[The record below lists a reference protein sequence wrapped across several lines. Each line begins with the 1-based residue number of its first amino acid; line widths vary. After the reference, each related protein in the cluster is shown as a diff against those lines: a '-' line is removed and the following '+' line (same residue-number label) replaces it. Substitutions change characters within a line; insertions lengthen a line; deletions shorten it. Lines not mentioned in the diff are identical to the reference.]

1 MKAALQHKNGD
12 PTSPEVLSVVDDAA
26 IPEPAEGQ
34 VLVKVACASVN
45 PIDYKLVAGDFPG
58 KAAGPFGCDLS
69 GTVEKLGPGCGAFP
83 GKVGDRVYADAIET
97 PGSFAEYAVVKAGA
111 LSPMP
116 ANVSFK
122 EAAALPLAGLTALQA
137 FQTHG
142 KLRAGQKVAILGGS
156 GGVGSLAVQMAK
168 ALGAGHVYATG
179 SAVDLIKGLGAD
191 TVINYKEVD
200 VVAAMDG
207 LELDL
212 VFDTVGGVENW
223 LAAKGG
229 LKKGGAFL
237 SIVGDGGSIASIMRA
252 VLWRNAVGL
261 FGLVGPTYKV
271 FLTSTD
277 APGVTA
283 DMKKLTELVEAGEV
297 KPLVDAREFELTTAS
312 LGDLIKAS
320 MTHRTKGKLVATV
333 SEA

>member
-1 MKAALQHKNGD
+1 MKAAIQHKNGD
-12 PTSPEVLSVVDDAA
+12 PTSPEVLSVVDDAP
-26 IPEPAEGQ
+26 IPEPAAGQ
-34 VLVKVACASVN
+34 VLVKVACASLN

-58 KAAGPFGCDLS
+58 KTAGPFGADVS
-69 GTVEKLGPGCGAFP
+69 GTVERLGPGCDAFKP
-83 GKVGDRVYADAIET
+83 GDRVYADAIKT
-97 PGSFAEYAVVKAGA
+97 HGSFAEYAVVEAAA

-116 ANVSFK
+116 KNASFK

-137 FQTHG
+137 FATHG
-142 KLRAGQKVAILGGS
+142 KLRAGQKVAIMGGS

-168 ALGAGHVYATG
+168 ALGAAHVYATG

-191 TVINYKEVD
+191 TVINYKETS
-200 VVAAMDG
+200 VVEAMAG

-212 VFDTVGGVENW
+212 VFDTVGGVDNW
-223 LAAKGG
+223 LAARGG
-229 LKKGGAFL
+229 LKRGGAFL

-261 FGLVGPTYKV
+261 FGFAGPTYKV

-277 APGVTA
+277 APGVAA
-283 DMKKLTELVEAGEV
+283 DMRKLTELVEAGKV
-297 KPLVDAREFELTTAS
+297 KPLVDARAFELTTAS

-320 MTHRTKGKLVATV
+320 MTHRTKGKLVMTV